1 MADNMIDIGF
11 TVGNAELKTGL
22 DKALQDFAAT
32 STEIQQ
38 YLGTLSQGAKAA
50 SAALVTFADVR
61 NGATASAATQRKVDE
76 DGFAAQVS
84 QIQILKTLGQ
94 MSAEEAIQREIDI
107 ENAKFKRLSDD
118 VTNEQTT
125 SAKIVDIHRQQQGQ
139 LDQIEAQH
147 FAKLRQLDQEA
158 VAEAMRSWQSI
169 LQPISSAFS
178 SSLTGMITG
187 HENFRQALAN
197 IGNAIVSDFVNMAVK
212 RATTWLAHELTM
224 TGGTEA
230 GDAARAASHT
240 AAVAE
245 GKAVDATAGSA
256 SVFGDAN
263 KAAAGAFS
271 AVAGI
276 PYIGPILAPVAAVA
290 AFTAVMAYDV
300 FSAEG
305 GFDIPAGL
313 NPVTQLH
320 EREMVLPAS
329 IAEPLR
335 SGLLGGGAGANRQG
349 GDIHIHAVD
358 AASFQRLLANNKSAL
373 ARALRDAHRTFDPAL
388 T

>member
-1 MADNMIDIGF
+1 LQ
-11 TVGNAELKTGL
+11 AE
-22 DKALQDFAAT
+22 
-32 STEIQQ
+32 
-38 YLGTLSQGAKAA
+38 AKAA
-50 SAALVTFADVR
+50 GDDLALHKQLQ
-61 NGATASAATQRKVDE
+61 S
-76 DGFAAQVS
+76 
-84 QIQILKTLGQ
+84 
-94 MSAEEAIQREIDI
+94 
-107 ENAKFKRLSDD
+107 
-118 VTNEQTT
+118 
-125 SAKIVDIHRQQQGQ
+125 Q
-139 LDQIEAQH
+139 LDAVESQH
-147 FAKLRQLDQEA
+147 FAKTRQLNQEA
-158 VAEAMRSWQSI
+158 VAETMRSWQEM

-178 SSLTGMITG
+178 SSLSGMITG
-187 HENFRQALAN
+187 QENFRQALSN

-212 RATTWLAHELTM
+212 RATNWIAGELTM
-224 TGGTEA
+224 TSASAA
-230 GDAARAASHT
+230 GDAARAASHD
-240 AAVAE
+240 AAVVQ
-245 GKAVDATAGSA
+245 GQAVSAAVGSA

-276 PYIGPILAPVAAVA
+276 PYVGPILAPAAAVA
-290 AFTAVMAYDV
+290 AFAAVMAYDV

-335 SGLLGGGAGANRQG
+335 NNLSGGRGGSGG

-358 AASFQRLLANNKSAL
+358 AASFQRLLTNNKSAL
-373 ARALRDAHRTFDPAL
+373 AKALRAAHRGFDPAL

>member
-11 TVGNAELKTGL
+11 TVANGDLTAGL

-32 STEIQQ
+32 STEIQA
-38 YLGTLSQGAKAA
+38 YLAGVGTSADSAKTELISFQQALEDQKA
-50 SAALVTFADVR
+50 SPTL
-61 NGATASAATQRKVDE
+61 RK
-76 DGFAAQVS
+76 
-84 QIQILKTLGQ
+84 
-94 MSAEEAIQREIDI
+94 AEEAQFDDEVAHAQELRSLHQLSADEAIALETRI
-107 ENAKFKRLSDD
+107 ENAKFTRLSQEVQDEYD
-118 VTNEQTT
+118 ATDKKLADQRRYQ
-125 SAKIVDIHRQQQGQ
+125 AQ
-139 LDQIEAQH
+139 LDQLALQH
-147 FAKLRQLDQEA
+147 AAKLRQYNEQEVNETMQA
-158 VAEAMRSWQSI
+158 WQQM
-169 LQPISSAFS
+169 LAPIGNAFS
-178 SSLTGMITG
+178 SSLTGMITKQ
-187 HENFRQALAN
+187 ESFRQALAN

-212 RATTWLAHELTM
+212 RATNWIASEATM
-224 TGGTEA
+224 TSASQA
-230 GDAARAASHT
+230 GDVARAASQD
-240 AAVAE
+240 AAITE
-245 GKAVDATAGSA
+245 GKAAQAAAGSV

-276 PYIGPILAPVAAVA
+276 PIIGPILAPAAAVA

-335 SGLLGGGAGANRQG
+335 AGLGNGASG

-358 AASFQRLLANNKSAL
+358 AASFQRLLSNNKGAL
-373 ARALRDAHRTFDPAL
+373 AKALRGAHRTFDPAL
-388 T
+388 A

>member
-1 MADNMIDIGF
+1 MGDSTIGIGF
-11 TVGNAELKTGL
+11 NVANGDLKDGL

-32 STEIQQ
+32 SAAIQQ
-38 YLGTLSQGAKAA
+38 DLDAISQSAKTAGNV
-50 SAALVTFADVR
+50 LVTFAEAESRPD
-61 NGATASAATQRKVDE
+61 ATAATKRKAAAE
-76 DGFAAQVS
+76 GFAQEAS
-84 QIQILKTLGQ
+84 NIEILKTLNQ
-94 MSAEEAIQREIDI
+94 ISADQAIADQTRI
-107 ENAKFKRLSDD
+107 EDAKFDRLSKELQAEAGAANA
-118 VTNEQTT
+118 TLEIRKQLQN
-125 SAKIVDIHRQQQGQ
+125 Q
-139 LDQIEAQH
+139 LDAVESQH
-147 FAKLRQLDQEA
+147 FAKVRQLNQQA
-158 VAEAMRSWQSI
+158 VAEAMRSWQEM

-178 SSLTGMITG
+178 SSLSGMITG
-187 HENFRQALAN
+187 QENFRQALNN
-197 IGNAIVSDFVNMAVK
+197 ISNAIVSDFVNMAVK
-212 RATTWLAHELTM
+212 RATNWIAGELTM
-224 TGGTEA
+224 TSASTA

-240 AAVAE
+240 AATAE
-245 GKAVDATAGSA
+245 GKAVDAAASST

-271 AVAGI
+271 AVAGVPI
-276 PYIGPILAPVAAVA
+276 IGPILAPAAAVA
-290 AFTAVMAYDV
+290 AFAAVMAFDV

-335 SGLLGGGAGANRQG
+335 NNLSGSRGGSG

-358 AASFQRLLANNKSAL
+358 AASFQRLLANNKSSL
-373 ARALRDAHRTFDPAL
+373 ARALRAAHRGFDPAL